1 MRTPIPLWC
10 DCSRL
15 RQCGLNTTGA
25 GFHSLVQKPTK
36 SLSQLSRCSKMPV
49 PAVLI
54 EVSQQVSKTFTQL
67 RLLLTQVNRCP
78 LPTVPT
84 TPAPKCHGVMPE
96 FCLLDFH
103 CKVTKVHSSQHLY
116 YTSMHKIFRSAH
128 LSPACAHSIPLWCDC
143 YLPPA
148 LQKRNGTADYSR
160 LPCRLCSTAM
170 FALVRFSANQLR
182 HSKPPFTVSTDF

>member
-1 MRTPIPLWC
+1 MV
-10 DCSRL
+10 RL
-15 RQCGLNTTGA
+15 QSPAPVRIEHHWRRL
-25 GFHSLVQKPTK
+25 HSSVQQPTK

-67 RLLLTQVNRCP
+67 RLLLTPKDGCP
-78 LPTVPT
+78 LPAVTAA
-84 TPAPKCHGVMPE
+84 PAPKCHGVMPK
-96 FCLLDFH
+96 CSLIDFH

-128 LSPACAHSIPLWCDC
+128 LSPARAHSIPLWCDC
-143 YLPPA
+143 YA
-148 LQKRNGTADYSR
+148 
-160 LPCRLCSTAM
+160 STAKTKTARQTTVACRAVSAALLL

-182 HSKPPFTVSTDF
+182 HSKPPFTISTDF